1 MSALDVFVGTTRVG
15 LLERLDEWE
24 HRFSFDAA
32 WLADPARPV
41 LGQIFE
47 ERKPRG
53 LASTGH
59 VPGWFD
65 HLLPPKGGPL
75 RRAIARQ
82 IAIEPDDDFGL
93 LQFLGED
100 LPGAVLLLPG
110 EPSLAPAPGSDRTP
124 EPAAFAREGKL
135 RFSLAGMQ
143 WKLSVREQDR
153 KLTLPVRGETG
164 AFIAKFPSPMYKS
177 LPRIELSTMRW
188 AKLSGIEV
196 PPIRLANIS
205 EFVDLPQEIPTDE
218 ETVFLIER
226 FDRSPAGDRVHIE
239 DFGQVLDCPA
249 DDRIYGSRYEHIAA
263 FLSYLPPEELRAF
276 CERLVFCVLSGN
288 TDAHLKNWSLIYPDG
303 RHPRLSPA
311 YDLVSSMLYEPE
323 RTYDLGLSLNGSRRF
338 QDVSVESFRPLAK
351 ITHRA
356 FDEVATWVRDMT
368 DRVLTVWRE
377 HAADLPYLLDER
389 ARLEVHIARVPLT
402 AGQYYSSRS
411 ASCP

>member
-59 VPGWFD
+59 LPGWFD
-65 HLLPPKGGPL
+65 HLLPPQGGPL
-75 RRAIARQ
+75 RRAVARQ
-82 IAIEPDDDFGL
+82 IGIEPEDDFGL

-100 LPGAVLLLPG
+100 LPGAAILVPG
-110 EPSLAPAPGSDRTP
+110 APSLSLSPARDRAPDSADPGSAGR
-124 EPAAFAREGKL
+124 L

-153 KLTLPVRGETG
+153 KLALPVRGETG
-164 AFIAKFPSPMYKS
+164 DWIAKFPSPMYKS
-177 LPRIELSTMRW
+177 LPRVELSTMRW
-188 AKLSGIEV
+188 AKLSGIDV
-196 PPIRLANIS
+196 PPIRLAALS

-226 FDRSPAGDRVHIE
+226 FDRRPGGVRVPIE

-249 DDRIYGSRYEHIAA
+249 DERIYDGRYEHIAE
-263 FLSYLPPEELRAF
+263 FLTYLPTEDLRAF
-276 CERLVFCVLSGN
+276 CERLVFCVLCGN

-311 YDLVSSMLYEPE
+311 YDLVASILYEPE
-323 RTYDLGLSLNGSRRF
+323 RRHALALSLNNSRRF
-338 QDVSVESFRPLAK
+338 QDVSLDSFRPMAK
-351 ITHRA
+351 ITHRP

-368 DRVLTVWRE
+368 ERVLTVFRE
-377 HAADLPYLLDER
+377 HAAFLPYLPDER
-389 ARLEVHIARVPLT
+389 ARLEAHMARVPLT
-402 AGQYYSSRS
+402 SS
-411 ASCP
+411 